1 MICFREVGFCVA
13 LFKASLKPGKQVT
26 VVVNMSLFE
35 NVCYE
40 CSFYN
45 VTIVTRKYEICH
57 SHLI

>member
-13 LFKASLKPGKQVT
+13 LFTASLKPGKQVT

-45 VTIVTRKYEICH
+45 VFFNVFFIEIN
-57 SHLI
+57 LT